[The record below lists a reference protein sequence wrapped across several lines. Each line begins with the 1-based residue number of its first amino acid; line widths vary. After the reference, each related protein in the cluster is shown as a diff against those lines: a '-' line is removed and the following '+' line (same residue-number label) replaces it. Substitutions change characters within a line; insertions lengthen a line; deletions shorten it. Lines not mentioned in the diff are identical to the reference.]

1 LASAGGLFARALPV
15 VLLTVL
21 VFFNGYVW
29 AMATKIEYRAEF
41 LDPLIDDLRFTL
53 VARNRYHA
61 HIGR

>member
-41 LDPLIDDLRFTL
+41 LDR
-53 VARNRYHA
+53 
-61 HIGR
+61 